1 MNKIKLAFRNI
12 NWKYTSTFLVLI
24 LIFFIIPTCIVIV
37 NSFIPAPDATVA
49 DNWTFINGFYWEK
62 ILISIGVAIAV
73 CLLVFAIGFPFGFFL
88 SRTKSKTL
96 RIVNIFLITAPLWV
110 STLIKV
116 VGMKTLFDV
125 MIGQPQGTYGY
136 IYTIIALTYN
146 SLPSF
151 ILLIYNVM
159 ILFPENLLRA
169 SKDLGRNNFDTFR
182 YVVFPYTYEAV
193 AAGLFL
199 IFMSSLTTSG
209 ITAFMDNSNNGSL
222 IGSVIFDIGKT
233 ATESQI
239 ALSRV
244 SSLSLVLG
252 FVLVLLFTLFIY
264 LPKKINQKMKEK
276 K

>member
-1 MNKIKLAFRNI
+1 MNKIKIAFSNI

-24 LIFFIIPTCIVIV
+24 LIFFVIPLCIIIA
-37 NSFIPAPDATVA
+37 NSFIAAPNASVS
-49 DNWTFINGFYWEK
+49 DNWTFIDGFYWEK
-62 ILISIGVAIAV
+62 ILISIGVALAV
-73 CLLVFAIGFPFGFFL
+73 CCLVLAIGFPFGFFL

-96 RIVNIFLITAPLWV
+96 RVINIFLITAPLWV

-136 IYTIIALTYN
+136 IYSIIALTYN

-151 ILLIYNVM
+151 ILLIYNMM
-159 ILFPENLLRA
+159 IMFPENLLRA

-182 YVVFPYTYEAV
+182 YVVFPYTYQAV

-209 ITAFMDNSNNGSL
+209 ITAFMDNSNDGSL
-222 IGSVIFDIGKT
+222 IGSVIFEIGKT
-233 ATESQI
+233 ASKSQI

-244 SSLSLVLG
+244 SSISLVLG
-252 FVLVLLFTLFIY
+252 FVLIALFTLFIY
-264 LPKKINQKMKEK
+264 LPKKINEKMKEK